1 MCKFILL
8 KMSNLLLSFR
18 KFIPAFLALMVFTV
32 FTGNAQSGKT
42 KKYIVNGYVGGFRG
56 LVNVQEIDADKLTHI
71 NYAFVNV
78 KDSMA
83 VLTNLRTDSTN
94 FRLLNGLK
102 KINPDLKIM
111 ISIGGWSWSENFSD
125 AVLTSSSRKLFAKSS
140 VDIVRQFDL
149 DGVDIDWE
157 YPAMR
162 GEEGNVYRP
171 EDKQNFTLMF
181 REIRTELDKLEAEK
195 GKKYLLTA
203 AVGGSKSFVN
213 NTEMDE
219 VGKILDY
226 ILIMTYDYGGK
237 TVAHHTNLYPSKG
250 MGSSSSAHKSVMDF
264 IAGGVPAHKIGLG
277 AAFYGKSREAE
288 NAVDNGLHQPLV
300 SGSKAIIGQG
310 GGYSKMRKEFINKNG
325 YKRHWDRHAKAPYLF
340 NPDTKV
346 FITYDDERS
355 IRMKAKY
362 IRKNKLAGIF
372 FWEYFS
378 DPEEHLLK
386 EIDRVLD

>member
-1 MCKFILL
+1 MKMKFLILSICCTAL
-8 KMSNLLLSFR
+8 CVACSLTNTYSQQKK
-18 KFIPAFLALMVFTV
+18 KF
-32 FTGNAQSGKT
+32 
-42 KKYIVNGYVGGFRG
+42 IVNGYVGGYRG
-56 LVNVQEIDADKLTHI
+56 VVKVDEIDADKLTHI
-71 NYAFVNV
+71 NYAFVDV
-78 KDSMA
+78 KDSTA
-83 VLTNLRTDSTN
+83 FLTNLKTDSTN

-102 KINPDLKIM
+102 KINPDLKIV

-125 AVLTSSSRKLFAKSS
+125 AVLTPSSRKLFAKSS
-140 VDIVRQFDL
+140 VDIVRQYDL

-157 YPAMR
+157 YPTMR

-181 REIRTELDKLEAEK
+181 RDIRAELDKLEAEK
-195 GKKYLLTA
+195 GRKYLLTA

-213 NTEMDE
+213 NTEMAE
-219 VGKILDY
+219 VAKILDY

-250 MGSSSSAHKSVMDF
+250 MENSSSAHKSVMDF
-264 IAGGVPAHKIGLG
+264 MEAGVPAHKIGLG
-277 AAFYGKSREAE
+277 AAFYSRSREAE
-288 NAVDNGLHQPLV
+288 STVNHGINQPQV
-300 SGSKAIIGQG
+300 TGSKAAAGKG
-310 GGYSKMRKEFINKNG
+310 GGYTKMKSEFINQNG

-355 IRMKAKY
+355 IRKKAKY
-362 IRKNKLAGIF
+362 IRKHKLAGIF

-378 DPEEHLLK
+378 DLQEYLLN
-386 EIDRVLD
+386 EIHRVMK

>member
-1 MCKFILL
+1 
-8 KMSNLLLSFR
+8 MSNSLLLFR
-18 KFIPAFLALMVFTV
+18 KYIPVFFMLMVLV
-32 FTGNAQSGKT
+32 VSAINAQTQKP
-42 KKYIVNGYVGGFRG
+42 KKYIVNGYVGGYRG
-56 LVNVQEIDADKLTHI
+56 LVKVEEIDAEKLTHI

-83 VLTNLRTDSTN
+83 FLTNLKTDSIN

-102 KINPDLKIM
+102 KINPDLKIV

-125 AVLTSSSRKLFAKSS
+125 AVLTPTSRKLFAKSS
-140 VDIVRQFDL
+140 VDIVRQYNL

-181 REIRTELDKLEAEK
+181 REIRAELDKLEAER
-195 GKKYLLTA
+195 GRKYLLTA

-213 NTEMDE
+213 NTEMGE
-219 VGKILDY
+219 VAKILDY

-237 TVAHHTNLYPSKG
+237 AVAHHTNLYPSKG
-250 MGSSSSAHKSVMDF
+250 MENSSSAHKSVMDF
-264 IAGGVPAHKIGLG
+264 MEGGVPAHKIGLG
-277 AAFYGKSREAE
+277 AAFYSRSREAE
-288 NAVDNGLHQPLV
+288 STLRNGINQPQIT
-300 SGSKAIIGQG
+300 GSKAVTGQG
-310 GGYSKMRKEFINKNG
+310 GGYTKMKNEFINKNG

-340 NPDTKV
+340 NPETKV

-362 IRKNKLAGIF
+362 IRKHKLAGIF

-378 DPEEHLLK
+378 DPKENLLK